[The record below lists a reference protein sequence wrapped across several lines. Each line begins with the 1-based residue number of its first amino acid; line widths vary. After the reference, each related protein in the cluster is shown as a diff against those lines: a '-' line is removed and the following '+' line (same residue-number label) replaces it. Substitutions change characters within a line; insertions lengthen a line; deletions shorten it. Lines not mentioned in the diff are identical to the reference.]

1 MTSATDTGPEGAR
14 QEEVSVPGQSEM
26 REEDDS
32 VARQSDAVSEGAQSV
47 TTEEDAERTA
57 TGSLGGTAGA
67 ERRDQ
72 ADDLQTE

>member
-1 MTSATDTGPEGAR
+1 
-14 QEEVSVPGQSEM
+14 M

-47 TTEEDAERTA
+47 TTEEDAEKTA